1 MLEVCNTLQ
10 SICVSIFLEIDHR
23 DVREF
28 YSFTVCGWFEVVQLE
43 AIFYTLNTF
52 TKWILVMLDIPADLT
67 ISITTHGDT
76 VGQNYRIALACSPFV
91 FQVTLK

>member
-1 MLEVCNTLQ
+1 MLKVCNTLQ
-10 SICVSIFLEIDHR
+10 SICVAIFLEIDHR
-23 DVREF
+23 DVCKF
-28 YSFTVCGWFEVVQLE
+28 YSFAVCSWFEVVQLE
-43 AIFYTLNTF
+43 AIFYTLYAL
-52 TKWILVMLDIPADLT
+52 TKRILVMLNVSADLT